1 MYIEYCILFQ
11 GIGYKTALIL
21 ASRGCRVII
30 ADKRDA
36 TKAKDKIIR
45 VTKNE
50 DVEAKHLDL
59 SSFQSIRKF
68 AKVVITN
75 EQTLDILIHSAE
87 VSSLGNKH
95 TDDGLNATMQVN
107 HFGPFLLTHLLTG
120 EEKFHLNHH

>member
-1 MYIEYCILFQ
+1 MV
-11 GIGYKTALIL
+11 L

-36 TKAKDKIIR
+36 TKAKDKIIQI
-45 VTKNE
+45 TQNE

-59 SSFQSIRKF
+59 SSLQSVRKF
-68 AKVVITN
+68 AKGITTS
-75 EQTLDILIHSAE
+75 EQRLDILVHSAE

-95 TDDGLNATMQVN
+95 TDDGLHATMQIN

-120 EEKFHLNHH
+120 EKKKFVLDHRRIKPASPTII